1 MKRLLL
7 FMAPLAASV
16 LGNAFA
22 QKFTTPVPILNP
34 QFNLDTLACAPGSS
48 CYVLGITGWL
58 AGPQTGIGLD
68 STAQFPSAPPE
79 GLYVAYLGYPPST
92 GSISQSLGAAVQ
104 ANTTYVLTVTVGAR
118 ADFPFTGYFA
128 ALGAGNVTLAYG
140 NSATPVGGKFV
151 DDVIVY
157 KSGPSPDQLGEP
169 LQILIK
175 SLGTGQVS
183 ISKVSLTATPQ

>member
-1 MKRLLL
+1 MKRFLLL
-7 FMAPLAASV
+7 LVPLVAP
-16 LGNAFA
+16 AFA
-22 QKFTTPVPILNP
+22 QKGVVQIPILNS
-34 QFNLDTLACAPGSS
+34 QFNDDALACSGPGSN
-48 CYVLGITGWL
+48 CYALGITGWL

-68 STAQFPSAPPE
+68 STVQFPSAPPE

-92 GSISQSLGAAVQ
+92 GSISQMLGVPLQ
-104 ANTTYVLTVTVGAR
+104 ANTRYILTVKVGAR

-128 ALGAGNVTLAYG
+128 ALGAGNTTLASS

-151 DDVIVY
+151 DDMIVY
-157 KSGPSPDQLGEP
+157 NSGANSPELGQS

-183 ISKVSLTATPQ
+183 IANVTLTAAAQ